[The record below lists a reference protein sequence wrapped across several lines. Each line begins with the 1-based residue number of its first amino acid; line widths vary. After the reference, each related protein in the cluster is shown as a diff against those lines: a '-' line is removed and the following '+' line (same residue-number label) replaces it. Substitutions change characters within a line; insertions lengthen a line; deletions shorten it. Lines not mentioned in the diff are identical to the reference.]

1 MRLHRASRKIRK
13 TPSPKVDQER
23 GRFGAGRRRNND
35 AFSCSILFCSVILL
49 LLLLVYTFACIVVLY
64 PFFSSIALLLRDFL
78 LFCCFCSSSF
88 LLFSRV
94 QHNDWRFLF
103 FVLIPSSVNES
114 ATIRVWM
121 LARAMA
127 VADSLGDGLE
137 NTSATK
143 EQSNCYICVDRDGD
157 GFTGRRQDTLM
168 IIMSAVVTMS
178 FKLSGF
184 VHVNVGDPCLVSL
197 IIAYQSWYWG

>member
-1 MRLHRASRKIRK
+1 
-13 TPSPKVDQER
+13 
-23 GRFGAGRRRNND
+23 
-35 AFSCSILFCSVILL
+35 
-49 LLLLVYTFACIVVLY
+49 
-64 PFFSSIALLLRDFL
+64 
-78 LFCCFCSSSF
+78 
-88 LLFSRV
+88 
-94 QHNDWRFLF
+94 
-103 FVLIPSSVNES
+103 
-114 ATIRVWM
+114 M

-197 IIAYQSWYWG
+197 IIAYQSWYWGQGRK

>member
-1 MRLHRASRKIRK
+1 LGQEEGEIMMPFLVLSCFVLLFFCFFFLFTHLHALWFYILSSLALR
-13 TPSPKVDQER
+13 
-23 GRFGAGRRRNND
+23 
-35 AFSCSILFCSVILL
+35 CSYETFYSFVVSVHPPFYCF
-49 LLLLVYTFACIVVLY
+49 LVYSTTIGAS
-64 PFFSSIALLLRDFL
+64 FF
-78 LFCCFCSSSF
+78 
-88 LLFSRV
+88 
-94 QHNDWRFLF
+94 F
-103 FVLIPSSVNES
+103 FLIPSSVNES

-168 IIMSAVVTMS
+168 IITSAVVTMS
-178 FKLSGF
+178 FKLSAF